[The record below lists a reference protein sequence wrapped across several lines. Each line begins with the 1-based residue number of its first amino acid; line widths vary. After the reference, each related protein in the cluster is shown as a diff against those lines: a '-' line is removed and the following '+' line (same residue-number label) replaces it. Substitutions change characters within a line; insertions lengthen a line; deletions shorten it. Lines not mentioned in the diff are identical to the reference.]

1 MKSETDTSNFDPEFT
16 NALNGASSLNARAA
30 ALAAG
35 VATSTPLS
43 PGMQANFKGF
53 TFVDESSMEE
63 HMQGRGIKE
72 EYDDMDEDEKAD
84 QEWEDP
90 LSDKRSSRMSGIVK
104 TNTNEDQSM
113 FNGGHFDM

>member
-1 MKSETDTSNFDPEFT
+1 M
-16 NALNGASSLNARAA
+16 G
-30 ALAAG
+30 
-35 VATSTPLS
+35 
-43 PGMQANFKGF
+43 
-53 TFVDESSMEE
+53 DESSMEE